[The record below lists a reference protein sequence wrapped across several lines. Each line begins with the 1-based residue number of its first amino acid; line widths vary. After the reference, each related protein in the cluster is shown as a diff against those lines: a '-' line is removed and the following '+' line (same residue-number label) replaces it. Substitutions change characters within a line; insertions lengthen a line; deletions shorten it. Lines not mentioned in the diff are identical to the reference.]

1 MERETGRKLS
11 LPLAFCQ
18 ERRDELTGLS
28 TMTAFMEQAGKE
40 IQVGG
45 AAFLYFNMENFRLVN
60 QRYGFQAGNQLLIHI
75 AQVLSDIFGAV
86 PMARLNDDRFVV
98 MTRAAH
104 VALEVE
110 RARTA
115 IYEAEPRLSLVV
127 KVGVYE
133 PEAGVTDIALILDRA
148 KLACD
153 SIKGMYDRD
162 IAWFDPSMEEALNL
176 RTYLVTH
183 FYEAIEKGW
192 IEVYYQPEVRALTR
206 EICGFEALARWR
218 DPERGL
224 ISPGVFVPVL
234 EDAHLIDRLDLY
246 VLQRVCEDL
255 QRIRREGLDVTHISV
270 NLSRV
275 DFQLNDMLREVEIIC
290 RAYGVPREFLHI
302 EITES
307 ALNENDAFLKQE
319 IARLR
324 AQGFELWMDDFGSG
338 YSSLNNLKDFQFD
351 MLKIDMAFL
360 RDFETKPQSRVILSA
375 VVDMAKKLGL
385 HTLAEGVETEEQY
398 AFLKSIGC
406 ETLQGYLFSPP
417 VPLAEI
423 LPILRREE
431 GQLQLE
437 DFRAAAFFDAVGAVN
452 VLSTQPL
459 LPPEEAQRAHPLAIG
474 ILSIHHGEAKL
485 LYCSKELMRQLRESG
500 FASPEEAM
508 ATYQRC
514 TEAGCEL
521 GNARFWELVARCRR
535 TRRVESTEN
544 VMNGNIFSIVMR
556 RIMVDE
562 ARDRAAYVYQLFNL
576 SRFGI
581 GHQVR
586 AVDVATRHLL
596 QIYTRIDLF
605 TSDGQSEN
613 LIVDTTQQRVMD
625 LDSLSEESLRRYAQ
639 MYIVPEDRELFLT
652 FYNIKTVLARA
663 RRAHNDH
670 VTAVFR
676 VRDEVSAQVQP
687 QMFIIVP
694 FRMDGKWCYLSC
706 VRRIDNMDETS
717 ILHGVL
723 QQSMCGESVCA
734 STMNAGR
741 AVRGAC
747 GEATGR

>member
-1 MERETGRKLS
+1 MECGTGRRQP
-11 LPLAFCQ
+11 LPFRQ

-28 TMTAFMEQAGKE
+28 TMTAFMEYAGKE
-40 IQVGG
+40 IQSGK
-45 AAFLYFNMENFRLVN
+45 ATFLYFNMENFRLVN

-75 AQVLSDIFGAV
+75 AEVLGDVFGAV

-115 IYEAEPRLSLVV
+115 IYEAEPRLSFVV

-133 PEAGVTDIALILDRA
+133 PEAGVADIALILDRA

-183 FYEAIEKGW
+183 FYEALEKGW
-192 IEVYYQPEVRALTR
+192 IEVFYQPEVRALTR

-255 QRIRREGLDVTHISV
+255 HHIRREGLDVTHISV
-270 NLSRV
+270 NLSRI
-275 DFQLNDMLREVEIIC
+275 DFQLNDMLQEVKSIC
-290 RAYGVPREFLHI
+290 CAYGVPRGFLHI

-307 ALNENDAFLKQE
+307 ALNESDAFLRQE

-324 AQGFELWMDDFGSG
+324 SAGFELWMDDFGSG

-351 MLKIDMAFL
+351 MIKIDMAFL
-360 RDFETKPQSRVILSA
+360 RDFETKPQSRVIISA

-406 ETLQGYLFSPP
+406 EVLQGYLFSPP
-417 VPLAEI
+417 VPFEEIRPVLEAEAGH
-423 LPILRREE
+423 LV
-431 GQLQLE
+431 LE
-437 DFRAAAFFDAVGAVN
+437 DFHAAAFFDQVGAVN
-452 VLSTQPL
+452 VLSARPL
-459 LPPEEAQRAHPLAIG
+459 VLMEGERPAPPPALGIFETRADEG
-474 ILSIHHGEAKL
+474 RL
-485 LYCSKELMRQLRESG
+485 LYGNAELDRLCRLAG
-500 FASPEEAM
+500 FDSAATAI
-508 ATYQRC
+508 ATYNQCR
-514 TEAGCEL
+514 GDSCEV
-521 GNARFWELVARCRR
+521 GNARFWDLVARCQR
-535 TRRVESTEN
+535 TRRVEHTEN
-544 VMNGNIFSIVMR
+544 VMNGRIFSIVMR
-556 RIMVDE
+556 CIGGDE
-562 ARDRAAYVYQLFNL
+562 AQDRAAFVYQLIDL
-576 SRFGI
+576 SQFDI
-581 GHQVR
+581 CHQES
-586 AVDVATRHLL
+586 AVEVATRHLL

-605 TSDGQSEN
+605 TADGKLEN

-625 LDSLSEESLRRYAQ
+625 LDSLSEERVCAATRRCTSCRRIGRGSSAST
-639 MYIVPEDRELFLT
+639 IRRRCSR
-652 FYNIKTVLARA
+652 ARA
-663 RRAHNDH
+663 TR
-670 VTAVFR
+670 T
-676 VRDEVSAQVQP
+676 
-687 QMFIIVP
+687 
-694 FRMDGKWCYLSC
+694 
-706 VRRIDNMDETS
+706 T
-717 ILHGVL
+717 
-723 QQSMCGESVCA
+723 
-734 STMNAGR
+734 T
-741 AVRGAC
+741 
-747 GEATGR
+747 T

>member
-133 PEAGVTDIALILDRA
+133 PEAGVEDIALILDRA

-183 FYEAIEKGW
+183 FYEALEKGW

-255 QRIRREGLDVTHISV
+255 QHIRREGLDVTHISV
-270 NLSRV
+270 NLSRI
-275 DFQLNDMLREVEIIC
+275 DFQLNDMLQEVKSIC
-290 RAYGVPREFLHI
+290 CAYGVPRGFLHI

-307 ALNENDAFLKQE
+307 ALNESDTFLKTE
-319 IARLR
+319 IGRLR
-324 AQGFELWMDDFGSG
+324 GQGFELWMDDFGSG

-351 MLKIDMAFL
+351 MIKIDMAFL
-360 RDFETKPQSRVILSA
+360 RDFATKPQSRVIISA

-406 ETLQGYLFSPP
+406 EVLQGYLFSPP
-417 VPLAEI
+417 VPFEEIRPVLEAEAGH
-423 LPILRREE
+423 LV
-431 GQLQLE
+431 LE
-437 DFRAAAFFDAVGAVN
+437 DFHAAAFFDQVGAVN
-452 VLSTQPL
+452 VLSAQPL
-459 LPPEEAQRAHPLAIG
+459 VLMEGERPAPPTALGIFETRADEG
-474 ILSIHHGEAKL
+474 RL
-485 LYCSKELMRQLRESG
+485 LYGNAELERLCRLAG
-500 FASPEEAM
+500 FDSAATAI
-508 ATYQRC
+508 ATYHQC
-514 TEAGCEL
+514 TGNFCEF
-521 GNARFWELVARCRR
+521 GTARFWDLVARCQR
-535 TRRVESTEN
+535 TRRVEHTEN
-544 VMNGNIFSIVMR
+544 VMNGRIFSIAMR
-556 RIMVDE
+556 CIGGDE
-562 ARDRAAYVYQLFNL
+562 AQDRAAFVYQLIDL
-576 SRFGI
+576 SQFDI
-581 GHQVR
+581 CHQES
-586 AVDVATRHLL
+586 AVEVATRHLL

-605 TSDGQSEN
+605 TADGKLEN

-625 LDSLSEESLRRYAQ
+625 LDSLSEESVRRYAQ
-639 MYIVPEDRELFLT
+639 MYIVPEDRERFIR
-652 FYNIKTVLARA
+652 FYDTTTVLARA
-663 RRAHNDH
+663 RHAHNDH
-670 VTAVFR
+670 VTAIFY
-676 VRDEVSAQVQP
+676 VRDEGTTEAQP

-694 FRMDGKWCYLSC
+694 FRLEGKWCYLSC
-706 VRRIDNMDETS
+706 VRRIDNFDATAS
-717 ILHGVL
+717 
-723 QQSMCGESVCA
+723 SVPPFVGGG
-734 STMNAGR
+734 SRIGR
-741 AVRGAC
+741 K
-747 GEATGR
+747 

>member
-1 MERETGRKLS
+1 MECGTGRRQP
-11 LPLAFCQ
+11 LPFRQ

-28 TMTAFMEQAGKE
+28 TMTAFMEYAGKE
-40 IQVGG
+40 IQSGK
-45 AAFLYFNMENFRLVN
+45 ATFLYFNMENFRLVN

-75 AQVLSDIFGAV
+75 AEVLGDVFGAV

-115 IYEAEPRLSLVV
+115 IYEAEPRLSFVV

-133 PEAGVTDIALILDRA
+133 PEAGVADIALILDRA

-183 FYEAIEKGW
+183 FYEALEKGW
-192 IEVYYQPEVRALTR
+192 IEVFYQPEVRALTR

-255 QRIRREGLDVTHISV
+255 HHIRREGLDVTHISV
-270 NLSRV
+270 NLSRI
-275 DFQLNDMLREVEIIC
+275 DFQLNDMLQEVKSIC
-290 RAYGVPREFLHI
+290 CAYGVPRGFLHI

-307 ALNENDAFLKQE
+307 ALNESDAFLRQE

-324 AQGFELWMDDFGSG
+324 SAGFELWMDDFGSG

-351 MLKIDMAFL
+351 MIKIDMAFL
-360 RDFETKPQSRVILSA
+360 RDFETKPQSRVIISA

-406 ETLQGYLFSPP
+406 EVLQGYLFSPP
-417 VPLAEI
+417 VPFEEIRPVLEAEAGH
-423 LPILRREE
+423 LV
-431 GQLQLE
+431 LE
-437 DFRAAAFFDAVGAVN
+437 DFHAAAFFDQVGAVN
-452 VLSTQPL
+452 VLSARPL
-459 LPPEEAQRAHPLAIG
+459 VLMEGERPAPPPALGIFETRADEG
-474 ILSIHHGEAKL
+474 RL
-485 LYCSKELMRQLRESG
+485 LYGNAELDRLCRLAG
-500 FASPEEAM
+500 FDSAATAI
-508 ATYQRC
+508 ATYNQCR
-514 TEAGCEL
+514 GDSCEV
-521 GNARFWELVARCRR
+521 GNARFWDLVARCQR
-535 TRRVESTEN
+535 TRRVEHTEN
-544 VMNGNIFSIVMR
+544 VMNGRIFSIVMR
-556 RIMVDE
+556 CIGGDE
-562 ARDRAAYVYQLFNL
+562 AQDRAAFVYQLIDL
-576 SRFGI
+576 SQFDI
-581 GHQVR
+581 CHQES
-586 AVDVATRHLL
+586 AVEVATRHLL

-605 TSDGQSEN
+605 TADGKLEN

-625 LDSLSEESLRRYAQ
+625 LDSLSEESVRRYAQ
-639 MYIVPEDRELFLT
+639 MYIVPEDRERFLR
-652 FYNIKTVLARA
+652 FYDTTTVLARA
-663 RRAHNDH
+663 RHAHNDH
-670 VTAVFR
+670 VTAIFY
-676 VRDEVSAQVQP
+676 VRDESTMEAQP

-694 FRMDGKWCYLSC
+694 FRLEGKWCYLSC
-706 VRRIDNMDETS
+706 VRRIDNLDATAS
-717 ILHGVL
+717 
-723 QQSMCGESVCA
+723 SVPPLV
-734 STMNAGR
+734 G
-741 AVRGAC
+741 
-747 GEATGR
+747 

>member
-40 IQVGG
+40 IQAGG

-98 MTRAAH
+98 MTRIAH

-133 PEAGVTDIALILDRA
+133 PEAGVEDIALILDRA

-183 FYEAIEKGW
+183 FYEALEKGW

-255 QRIRREGLDVTHISV
+255 QHIRREGLDVTHISV

-275 DFQLNDMLREVEIIC
+275 DFQLNDMLQEVEIIC
-290 RAYGVPREFLHI
+290 RAHGVPREFLHI

-437 DFRAAAFFDAVGAVN
+437 DFHAAAFFDQVGAVN
-452 VLSTQPL
+452 VLSAQPL
-459 LPPEEAQRAHPLAIG
+459 VLMEGERPAPPTALGIFETRADEG
-474 ILSIHHGEAKL
+474 RL
-485 LYCSKELMRQLRESG
+485 LYGNAELERLCRLAG
-500 FASPEEAM
+500 FDSAATAI
-508 ATYQRC
+508 ATYNQC
-514 TEAGCEL
+514 TGNFCEF
-521 GNARFWELVARCRR
+521 GTARFWDLVARCQR
-535 TRRVESTEN
+535 TRRVEHTEN
-544 VMNGNIFSIVMR
+544 VMNGRIFSIAMR
-556 RIMVDE
+556 CIGWDE
-562 ARDRAAYVYQLFNL
+562 AQDRAAFVYQLIDL
-576 SRFGI
+576 SQFDI
-581 GHQVR
+581 CHQES
-586 AVDVATRHLL
+586 AVEAATRHLL

-605 TSDGQSEN
+605 TADGKLEN
-613 LIVDTTQQRVMD
+613 LFVDTTQQRVMD
-625 LDSLSEESLRRYAQ
+625 LDSLSEESVRRYAQ
-639 MYIVPEDRELFLT
+639 MYIVPEDRERFIR
-652 FYNIKTVLARA
+652 FYDTTTVLARA
-663 RRAHNDH
+663 RHAHNDH
-670 VTAVFR
+670 VTAIFY
-676 VRDEVSAQVQP
+676 VRDESTTEAQP

-694 FRMDGKWCYLSC
+694 FRLEGKWCYLSC
-706 VRRIDNMDETS
+706 VRRIDNFDATAS
-717 ILHGVL
+717 
-723 QQSMCGESVCA
+723 SVPPFVGGG
-734 STMNAGR
+734 GR
-741 AVRGAC
+741 I
-747 GEATGR
+747 GRK

>member
-133 PEAGVTDIALILDRA
+133 PEAGVADIALILDRA

-183 FYEAIEKGW
+183 FYEALEKGW
-192 IEVYYQPEVRALTR
+192 IEVFYQPEVRALTR

-234 EDAHLIDRLDLY
+234 EDAHLVDRLDLY

-270 NLSRV
+270 NLSRI
-275 DFQLNDMLREVEIIC
+275 DFQLNDMLQEVKSLC
-290 RAYGVPREFLHI
+290 CAYGVPREFLHI

-307 ALNENDAFLKQE
+307 ALNESDTFLKTE
-319 IARLR
+319 IGRLR
-324 AQGFELWMDDFGSG
+324 GQGFELWMDDFGSG

-351 MLKIDMAFL
+351 MIKIDMAFL
-360 RDFETKPQSRVILSA
+360 RDFATKPQSRVIISA

-406 ETLQGYLFSPP
+406 EVLQGYLFSPP
-417 VPLAEI
+417 VPFEEIRPVLEAEAGH
-423 LPILRREE
+423 LV
-431 GQLQLE
+431 LE
-437 DFRAAAFFDAVGAVN
+437 DFHAAAFFDQVGAVN
-452 VLSTQPL
+452 VLSARPL
-459 LPPEEAQRAHPLAIG
+459 VLMEGERPAPPPALGIFETRADEG
-474 ILSIHHGEAKL
+474 RL
-485 LYCSKELMRQLRESG
+485 LYGNAELDRLCRLAG
-500 FASPEEAM
+500 FDSAATAI
-508 ATYQRC
+508 ATYHQC
-514 TEAGCEL
+514 TGNFCEF
-521 GNARFWELVARCRR
+521 GTARFWDLVARCRR
-535 TRRVESTEN
+535 TRRVEHTEN
-544 VMNGNIFSIVMR
+544 VMNGRIFSIAMR
-556 RIMVDE
+556 CIGGDE
-562 ARDRAAYVYQLFNL
+562 AQDRAAFVYQLIDL
-576 SRFGI
+576 SQFDI
-581 GHQVR
+581 CHQES
-586 AVDVATRHLL
+586 AVEVATRHLL

-605 TSDGQSEN
+605 TADGKLEN

-625 LDSLSEESLRRYAQ
+625 FDSLSEEGVRRYAQ
-639 MYIVPEDRELFLT
+639 MYIVPEDRERFLR
-652 FYNIKTVLARA
+652 FYDMTTVLARA
-663 RRAHNDH
+663 RHAHNDH
-670 VTAVFR
+670 VTAIFY
-676 VRDEVSAQVQP
+676 VRDEGTTEAQP

-694 FRMDGKWCYLSC
+694 FRLEGKWCYLSC
-706 VRRIDNMDETS
+706 VRRIDNLDATAS
-717 ILHGVL
+717 
-723 QQSMCGESVCA
+723 SVPPFVGGG
-734 STMNAGR
+734 GR
-741 AVRGAC
+741 I
-747 GEATGR
+747 GRK

>member
-1 MERETGRKLS
+1 
-11 LPLAFCQ
+11 
-18 ERRDELTGLS
+18 
-28 TMTAFMEQAGKE
+28 MTAFMEYAGKE
-40 IQVGG
+40 IQSGK
-45 AAFLYFNMENFRLVN
+45 ATFLYFNMENFRLVN

-75 AQVLSDIFGAV
+75 AEVLGDVFGAV

-115 IYEAEPRLSLVV
+115 IYEAEPRLSFVV

-133 PEAGVTDIALILDRA
+133 PEAGVADIALILDRA

-183 FYEAIEKGW
+183 FYEALEKGW
-192 IEVYYQPEVRALTR
+192 IEVFYQPEVRALTR

-255 QRIRREGLDVTHISV
+255 HHIRREGLDVTHISV
-270 NLSRV
+270 NLSRI
-275 DFQLNDMLREVEIIC
+275 DFQLNDMLQEVKSIC
-290 RAYGVPREFLHI
+290 CAYGVPRGFLHI

-307 ALNENDAFLKQE
+307 ALNESDAFLRQE

-324 AQGFELWMDDFGSG
+324 SAGFELWMDDFGSG

-351 MLKIDMAFL
+351 MIKIDMAFL
-360 RDFETKPQSRVILSA
+360 RDFETKPQSRVIISA

-406 ETLQGYLFSPP
+406 EVLQGYLFSPP
-417 VPLAEI
+417 VPFEEIRPVLEAEAGH
-423 LPILRREE
+423 LV
-431 GQLQLE
+431 LE
-437 DFRAAAFFDAVGAVN
+437 DFHAAAFFDQVGAVN
-452 VLSTQPL
+452 VLSARPL
-459 LPPEEAQRAHPLAIG
+459 VLMEGERPAPPPALGIFETRADEG
-474 ILSIHHGEAKL
+474 RL
-485 LYCSKELMRQLRESG
+485 LYGNAELDRLCRLAG
-500 FASPEEAM
+500 FDSAATAI
-508 ATYQRC
+508 ATYNQCR
-514 TEAGCEL
+514 GDSCEV
-521 GNARFWELVARCRR
+521 GNARFWDLVARCQR
-535 TRRVESTEN
+535 TRRVEHTEN
-544 VMNGNIFSIVMR
+544 VMNGRIFSIVMR
-556 RIMVDE
+556 CIGGDE
-562 ARDRAAYVYQLFNL
+562 AQDRAAFVYQLIDL
-576 SRFGI
+576 SQFDI
-581 GHQVR
+581 CHQES
-586 AVDVATRHLL
+586 AVEVATRHLL

-605 TSDGQSEN
+605 TADGKLEN

-625 LDSLSEESLRRYAQ
+625 LDSLSEESVRRYAQ
-639 MYIVPEDRELFLT
+639 MYIVPEDRERFLR
-652 FYNIKTVLARA
+652 FYDTTTVLARA
-663 RRAHNDH
+663 RHAHNDH
-670 VTAVFR
+670 VTAIFY
-676 VRDEVSAQVQP
+676 VRDESTTEAQP

-694 FRMDGKWCYLSC
+694 FRLEGKWCYLSC
-706 VRRIDNMDETS
+706 VRRIDNLDATAS
-717 ILHGVL
+717 
-723 QQSMCGESVCA
+723 SVPPLV
-734 STMNAGR
+734 G
-741 AVRGAC
+741 
-747 GEATGR
+747 

>member
-11 LPLAFCQ
+11 LSLPFRQ

-28 TMTAFMEQAGKE
+28 TMTAFMEQAGRE
-40 IQVGG
+40 IEKG
-45 AAFLYFNMENFRLVN
+45 AAVFLYFNMENFRLVN

-98 MTRAAH
+98 MTRIAH

-133 PEAGVTDIALILDRA
+133 PEPGVTDIALILDRA

-183 FYEAIEKGW
+183 FYEALEKGW

-246 VLQRVCEDL
+246 VLQRVCKDL

-270 NLSRV
+270 NLSRI
-275 DFQLNDMLREVEIIC
+275 DFQLNDMLQEVKSIC
-290 RAYGVPREFLHI
+290 CAYGVPREFLHI

-324 AQGFELWMDDFGSG
+324 AQGFELWMDDFGRG

-406 ETLQGYLFSPP
+406 EVLQGYLFSPP
-417 VPLAEI
+417 VPFEEIRPVLEAEAGH
-423 LPILRREE
+423 LV
-431 GQLQLE
+431 LE
-437 DFRAAAFFDAVGAVN
+437 DFHAAAFFDQVGAVN
-452 VLSTQPL
+452 VLSAQPL
-459 LPPEEAQRAHPLAIG
+459 VLMEGERSAPPPALGIFETRADEG
-474 ILSIHHGEAKL
+474 RL
-485 LYCSKELMRQLRESG
+485 LYGNAELDRLCQLAG
-500 FASPEEAM
+500 FDSAATAI
-508 ATYQRC
+508 ATYNQC
-514 TEAGCEL
+514 TGNFCEF
-521 GNARFWELVARCRR
+521 GTARFWDLVARCQR
-535 TRRVESTEN
+535 TRRVEHTEI
-544 VMNGNIFSIVMR
+544 VMNGRIFSIAMR
-556 RIMVDE
+556 CIGWDE
-562 ARDRAAYVYQLFNL
+562 AQDRAAFVYQLIDL
-576 SRFGI
+576 SQFDI
-581 GHQVR
+581 CHQES
-586 AVDVATRHLL
+586 AVEAATRHLL

-605 TSDGQSEN
+605 TADGKLEN
-613 LIVDTTQQRVMD
+613 LFVDTTQQRVMD
-625 LDSLSEESLRRYAQ
+625 PDSLSEESLRRYAQ
-639 MYIVPEDRELFLT
+639 MYIVPEDRERFLR
-652 FYNIKTVLARA
+652 FYDTTTVLARA
-663 RRAHNDH
+663 RHAHNDH
-670 VTAVFR
+670 VTAIFY
-676 VRDEVSAQVQP
+676 VRDEGTTGAQP

-694 FRMDGKWCYLSC
+694 FRLEGKWCYLSC
-706 VRRIDNMDETS
+706 VRRIDNFDATAS
-717 ILHGVL
+717 
-723 QQSMCGESVCA
+723 SVPPFVGGG
-734 STMNAGR
+734 GR
-741 AVRGAC
+741 I
-747 GEATGR
+747 GRK

>member
-40 IQVGG
+40 IQAGG

-98 MTRAAH
+98 MTRIAH

-110 RARTA
+110 HARTA

-183 FYEAIEKGW
+183 FYEALEKGW

-234 EDAHLIDRLDLY
+234 EDAHLVDRLDLY

-275 DFQLNDMLREVEIIC
+275 DFQLNDMLQEVEIIC
-290 RAYGVPREFLHI
+290 RAHGVPREFLHI

-437 DFRAAAFFDAVGAVN
+437 DFHAAAFFDQVGAVN
-452 VLSTQPL
+452 VLGNAEL
-459 LPPEEAQRAHPLAIG
+459 ERLCRLA
-474 ILSIHHGEAKL
+474 
-485 LYCSKELMRQLRESG
+485 G
-500 FASPEEAM
+500 FDSAATAI
-508 ATYQRC
+508 ATYNQCR
-514 TEAGCEL
+514 GDSCEV
-521 GNARFWELVARCRR
+521 GNARFWDLVARCQR
-535 TRRVESTEN
+535 TRRVEHTEN
-544 VMNGNIFSIVMR
+544 VMNGRIFSIAMR
-556 RIMVDE
+556 CIGGDE
-562 ARDRAAYVYQLFNL
+562 AQDRAAFVYQLIDL
-576 SRFGI
+576 SQFDI
-581 GHQVR
+581 CHQES
-586 AVDVATRHLL
+586 AVEVATRHLL

-605 TSDGQSEN
+605 TADGKLEN

-625 LDSLSEESLRRYAQ
+625 LDSLSEESVRRYAQ
-639 MYIVPEDRELFLT
+639 MYIVPEDRERFIR
-652 FYNIKTVLARA
+652 FYDTTTVLARA
-663 RRAHNDH
+663 RHAHNDH
-670 VTAVFR
+670 VTAIFY
-676 VRDEVSAQVQP
+676 VRDESTTEAQP

-694 FRMDGKWCYLSC
+694 FRLEGKWCYLSC
-706 VRRIDNMDETS
+706 VRRIDNFDATAS
-717 ILHGVL
+717 
-723 QQSMCGESVCA
+723 SVPPFVGGG
-734 STMNAGR
+734 GR
-741 AVRGAC
+741 I
-747 GEATGR
+747 GRK

>member
-1 MERETGRKLS
+1 MECGTGRRQP
-11 LPLAFCQ
+11 LPFRQ

-40 IQVGG
+40 IQSGK
-45 AAFLYFNMENFRLVN
+45 ATFLYFNMENFRLVN

-133 PEAGVTDIALILDRA
+133 PEAGVEDIALILDRA

-183 FYEAIEKGW
+183 FYEALEKGW
-192 IEVYYQPEVRALTR
+192 IEVFYQPEVRALTR

-255 QRIRREGLDVTHISV
+255 HHIRREGLDVTHISV
-270 NLSRV
+270 NLSRI
-275 DFQLNDMLREVEIIC
+275 DFQLNDMLQEVKSIC
-290 RAYGVPREFLHI
+290 CAYGVPRGFLHI

-307 ALNENDAFLKQE
+307 ALNESDAFLRQE

-324 AQGFELWMDDFGSG
+324 SAGFELWMDDFGSG

-351 MLKIDMAFL
+351 MIKIDMAFL
-360 RDFETKPQSRVILSA
+360 RDFETKPQSRVIISA

-406 ETLQGYLFSPP
+406 EVLQGYLFSPP
-417 VPLAEI
+417 VPFEEIRPVLEAEAGH
-423 LPILRREE
+423 LV
-431 GQLQLE
+431 LE
-437 DFRAAAFFDAVGAVN
+437 DFHAAAFFDQVGAVN
-452 VLSTQPL
+452 VLSARPL
-459 LPPEEAQRAHPLAIG
+459 VLMEGERPAPPPALGIFETRADEG
-474 ILSIHHGEAKL
+474 RL
-485 LYCSKELMRQLRESG
+485 LYGNAELDRLCRLAG
-500 FASPEEAM
+500 FDSAATAI
-508 ATYQRC
+508 ATYNQCR
-514 TEAGCEL
+514 GDSCEV
-521 GNARFWELVARCRR
+521 GNARFWDLVARCQR
-535 TRRVESTEN
+535 TRRVEHTEN
-544 VMNGNIFSIVMR
+544 VMNGRIFSIVMR
-556 RIMVDE
+556 CIGGDE
-562 ARDRAAYVYQLFNL
+562 AQDRAAFVYQLIDL
-576 SRFGI
+576 SQFDI
-581 GHQVR
+581 CHQES
-586 AVDVATRHLL
+586 AVEVATRHLL

-605 TSDGQSEN
+605 TADGKLEN

-625 LDSLSEESLRRYAQ
+625 LDSLSEESVRRYAQ
-639 MYIVPEDRELFLT
+639 MYIVPEDRERFLR
-652 FYNIKTVLARA
+652 FYDTTTVLARA
-663 RRAHNDH
+663 RHAHNDH
-670 VTAVFR
+670 VTAIFY
-676 VRDEVSAQVQP
+676 VRDESTTEAQP

-694 FRMDGKWCYLSC
+694 FRLEGKWCYLSC
-706 VRRIDNMDETS
+706 VRRIDNLDATAS
-717 ILHGVL
+717 
-723 QQSMCGESVCA
+723 SVPPLV
-734 STMNAGR
+734 G
-741 AVRGAC
+741 
-747 GEATGR
+747 

>member
-1 MERETGRKLS
+1 MECGTGRRQP
-11 LPLAFCQ
+11 LPFCQ

-40 IQVGG
+40 IQSGK
-45 AAFLYFNMENFRLVN
+45 ATFLYFNMENFRLVN

-133 PEAGVTDIALILDRA
+133 PEAGVEDIALILDRA

-183 FYEAIEKGW
+183 FYEALEKGW
-192 IEVYYQPEVRALTR
+192 IEVFYQPEVRALTR

-255 QRIRREGLDVTHISV
+255 HHIRREGLDVTHISV
-270 NLSRV
+270 NLSRI
-275 DFQLNDMLREVEIIC
+275 DFQLNDMLQEVKSIC
-290 RAYGVPREFLHI
+290 CAYGVPRGFLHI

-307 ALNENDAFLKQE
+307 ALNESDAFLRQE

-324 AQGFELWMDDFGSG
+324 SAGFELWMDDFGSG

-351 MLKIDMAFL
+351 MIKIDMAFL
-360 RDFETKPQSRVILSA
+360 RDFETKPQSRVIISA

-406 ETLQGYLFSPP
+406 EVLQGYLFSPP
-417 VPLAEI
+417 VPFEEIRPVLEAEAGH
-423 LPILRREE
+423 LV
-431 GQLQLE
+431 LE
-437 DFRAAAFFDAVGAVN
+437 DFHAAAFFDQVGAVN
-452 VLSTQPL
+452 VLSARPL
-459 LPPEEAQRAHPLAIG
+459 VLMEGERPAPPPALGIFETRADEG
-474 ILSIHHGEAKL
+474 RL
-485 LYCSKELMRQLRESG
+485 LYGNAELDRLCRLAG
-500 FASPEEAM
+500 FDSAATAI
-508 ATYQRC
+508 ATYNQCR
-514 TEAGCEL
+514 GDSCEV
-521 GNARFWELVARCRR
+521 GNARFWDLVARCQR
-535 TRRVESTEN
+535 TRRVEHTEN
-544 VMNGNIFSIVMR
+544 VMNGRIFSIVMR
-556 RIMVDE
+556 CIGGDE
-562 ARDRAAYVYQLFNL
+562 AQDRAAFVYQLIDL
-576 SRFGI
+576 SQFDI
-581 GHQVR
+581 CHQES
-586 AVDVATRHLL
+586 AVEVATRHLL

-605 TSDGQSEN
+605 TADGKLEN

-625 LDSLSEESLRRYAQ
+625 LDSLSEESVRRYAQ
-639 MYIVPEDRELFLT
+639 MYIVPEDRERFLR
-652 FYNIKTVLARA
+652 FYDTTTVLARA
-663 RRAHNDH
+663 RHAHNDH
-670 VTAVFR
+670 VTAIFY
-676 VRDEVSAQVQP
+676 VRDESTTEAQP

-694 FRMDGKWCYLSC
+694 FRLEGKWCYLSC
-706 VRRIDNMDETS
+706 VRRIDNLDATAS
-717 ILHGVL
+717 
-723 QQSMCGESVCA
+723 SVPPLV
-734 STMNAGR
+734 G
-741 AVRGAC
+741 
-747 GEATGR
+747 

>member
-11 LPLAFCQ
+11 LSLPFRQ

-28 TMTAFMEQAGKE
+28 TMTAFMEQAGRE
-40 IQVGG
+40 IEKG
-45 AAFLYFNMENFRLVN
+45 AAVFLYFNMENFRLVN

-98 MTRAAH
+98 MTRIAD

-133 PEAGVTDIALILDRA
+133 PEAGVEDIALILDRA

-183 FYEAIEKGW
+183 FYEALEKGW

-255 QRIRREGLDVTHISV
+255 QHIRREGLDVTHISV
-270 NLSRV
+270 NLSRI
-275 DFQLNDMLREVEIIC
+275 DFQLNDMLQEVKSIC
-290 RAYGVPREFLHI
+290 CAYGVPRGFLHI

-307 ALNENDAFLKQE
+307 ALNESDTFLKTE
-319 IARLR
+319 IGRLR
-324 AQGFELWMDDFGSG
+324 GQGFKLWMDDFGSG

-351 MLKIDMAFL
+351 VLKIDMAFL

-431 GQLQLE
+431 GQLELE
-437 DFRAAAFFDAVGAVN
+437 DFRAASFFDAVGAVN

-459 LPPEEAQRAHPLAIG
+459 VLMEGERPAPPPALGIFETRADEG
-474 ILSIHHGEAKL
+474 RL
-485 LYCSKELMRQLRESG
+485 LYGNAELERLCRLAG
-500 FASPEEAM
+500 FDSAATAI
-508 ATYQRC
+508 ATYNQCR
-514 TEAGCEL
+514 GDSCEV
-521 GNARFWELVARCRR
+521 GNARFWDLVARCQR
-535 TRRVESTEN
+535 TRRVEHTEN
-544 VMNGNIFSIVMR
+544 VMNGRIFSIAMR
-556 RIMVDE
+556 CISGDE
-562 ARDRAAYVYQLFNL
+562 AQDRAAFVYQLIDL
-576 SRFGI
+576 SQFDI
-581 GHQVR
+581 CHQES
-586 AVDVATRHLL
+586 AVEVATRHLL

-605 TSDGQSEN
+605 TADGKLEN

-625 LDSLSEESLRRYAQ
+625 LDSLSEESVRRYAQ
-639 MYIVPEDRELFLT
+639 MYIVPEDRAHFLT
-652 FYNIKTVLARA
+652 FYDIKTVRARA

-676 VRDEVSAQVQP
+676 VRDEGSAEAQP
-687 QMFIIVP
+687 QMFILVP
-694 FRMDGKWCYLSC
+694 FRMDGQWCYLSC
-706 VRRIDNMDETS
+706 VRRIDNLDEQIS
-717 ILHGVL
+717 YGVFCL
-723 QQSMCGESVCA
+723 PGECA
-734 STMNAGR
+734 VPKR
-741 AVRGAC
+741 D
-747 GEATGR
+747 E

>member
-40 IQVGG
+40 IQAGG

-98 MTRAAH
+98 MTRIAH

-110 RARTA
+110 HARTA

-183 FYEAIEKGW
+183 FYEALEKGW

-234 EDAHLIDRLDLY
+234 EDAHLVDRLDLY

-275 DFQLNDMLREVEIIC
+275 DFQLNDMLQEVEIIC
-290 RAYGVPREFLHI
+290 RAHGVPREFLHI

-437 DFRAAAFFDAVGAVN
+437 DFHAAAFFDQVGAVN
-452 VLSTQPL
+452 VLSAQPL
-459 LPPEEAQRAHPLAIG
+459 VLMEGERPAPPTALGIFETRADEG
-474 ILSIHHGEAKL
+474 RL
-485 LYCSKELMRQLRESG
+485 LYGNAELERLCRLAG
-500 FASPEEAM
+500 FDSAATAI
-508 ATYQRC
+508 ATYNQC
-514 TEAGCEL
+514 TGNFCEF
-521 GNARFWELVARCRR
+521 GTARFWDLVARCQR
-535 TRRVESTEN
+535 TRRVEHTEN
-544 VMNGNIFSIVMR
+544 VMNGRIFSIAMR
-556 RIMVDE
+556 CIGWDE
-562 ARDRAAYVYQLFNL
+562 AQDRAAFVYQLIDL
-576 SRFGI
+576 SQFDI
-581 GHQVR
+581 CHQES
-586 AVDVATRHLL
+586 AVEVATRHLL

-605 TSDGQSEN
+605 TADGKLEN
-613 LIVDTTQQRVMD
+613 LFVDTTQQRVMD
-625 LDSLSEESLRRYAQ
+625 LDSLSEESVRRYAQ
-639 MYIVPEDRELFLT
+639 MYIVPEDRERFIR
-652 FYNIKTVLARA
+652 FYDTTTVLARA
-663 RRAHNDH
+663 RHAHNDH
-670 VTAVFR
+670 VTAIFY
-676 VRDEVSAQVQP
+676 VRDESTTEAQP

-694 FRMDGKWCYLSC
+694 FRLEGKWCYLSC
-706 VRRIDNMDETS
+706 VRRIDNFDATAS
-717 ILHGVL
+717 
-723 QQSMCGESVCA
+723 SVPPFVGGG
-734 STMNAGR
+734 GR
-741 AVRGAC
+741 I
-747 GEATGR
+747 GRK

>member
-40 IQVGG
+40 IKVGG

-98 MTRAAH
+98 MTRIAH

-110 RARTA
+110 HARTA

-133 PEAGVTDIALILDRA
+133 PEAGVEDIALILDRA

-206 EICGFEALARWR
+206 CVCGFEALARWR

-234 EDAHLIDRLDLY
+234 EDAHLVDRLDLY

-275 DFQLNDMLREVEIIC
+275 DFQLNDMLQEVEIIC
-290 RAYGVPREFLHI
+290 RAHGVPREFLHI

-452 VLSTQPL
+452 VLSTQ
-459 LPPEEAQRAHPLAIG
+459 PPEEAQRAHPLAIG

-625 LDSLSEESLRRYAQ
+625 LDSLSEESVRRYAQ
-639 MYIVPEDRELFLT
+639 MYIVPEDRERFIR
-652 FYNIKTVLARA
+652 FYDTTTVLARA
-663 RRAHNDH
+663 RHAHNDH
-670 VTAVFR
+670 VTAIFY
-676 VRDEVSAQVQP
+676 VRDESTTEAQP

-694 FRMDGKWCYLSC
+694 FRLEGKWCYLSC
-706 VRRIDNMDETS
+706 VRRIDNFDATA
-717 ILHGVL
+717 L
-723 QQSMCGESVCA
+723 SVPPFVGGG
-734 STMNAGR
+734 GR
-741 AVRGAC
+741 I
-747 GEATGR
+747 GRK

>member
-1 MERETGRKLS
+1 MECGTGRRQP
-11 LPLAFCQ
+11 LPFCQ

-40 IQVGG
+40 IQSGK
-45 AAFLYFNMENFRLVN
+45 ATFLYFNMENFRLVN

-75 AQVLSDIFGAV
+75 AEVLGDVFGAV

-115 IYEAEPRLSLVV
+115 IYEAEPRLSFVV

-133 PEAGVTDIALILDRA
+133 PEAGVADIALILDRA

-183 FYEAIEKGW
+183 FYEALEKGW
-192 IEVYYQPEVRALTR
+192 IEVFYQPEVRALTR

-255 QRIRREGLDVTHISV
+255 HHIRREGLDVTHISV
-270 NLSRV
+270 NLSRI
-275 DFQLNDMLREVEIIC
+275 DFQLNDMLQEVKSIC
-290 RAYGVPREFLHI
+290 CAYGVPRGFLHI

-307 ALNENDAFLKQE
+307 ALNESDAFLRQE

-324 AQGFELWMDDFGSG
+324 SAGFELWMDDFGSG

-351 MLKIDMAFL
+351 MIKIDMAFL
-360 RDFETKPQSRVILSA
+360 RDFETKPQSRVIISA

-406 ETLQGYLFSPP
+406 EVLQGYLFSPP
-417 VPLAEI
+417 VPFEEIRPVLEAEAGH
-423 LPILRREE
+423 LV
-431 GQLQLE
+431 LE
-437 DFRAAAFFDAVGAVN
+437 DFHAAAFFDQVGAVN
-452 VLSTQPL
+452 VLSARPL
-459 LPPEEAQRAHPLAIG
+459 VLMEGERPAPPPALGIFETRADEG
-474 ILSIHHGEAKL
+474 RL
-485 LYCSKELMRQLRESG
+485 LYGNAELDRLCRLAG
-500 FASPEEAM
+500 FDSAATAI
-508 ATYQRC
+508 ATYNQCR
-514 TEAGCEL
+514 GDSCEV
-521 GNARFWELVARCRR
+521 GNARFWDLVARCQR
-535 TRRVESTEN
+535 TRRVEHTEN
-544 VMNGNIFSIVMR
+544 VMNGRIFSIVMR
-556 RIMVDE
+556 CIGGDE
-562 ARDRAAYVYQLFNL
+562 AQDRAAFVYQLIDL
-576 SRFGI
+576 SQFDI
-581 GHQVR
+581 CHQES
-586 AVDVATRHLL
+586 AVEVATRHLL

-605 TSDGQSEN
+605 TADGKLEN

-625 LDSLSEESLRRYAQ
+625 LDSLSEESVRRYAQ
-639 MYIVPEDRELFLT
+639 MYIVPEDWERFLR
-652 FYNIKTVLARA
+652 FYDTTTVLARA
-663 RRAHNDH
+663 RHAHNDH
-670 VTAVFR
+670 VTAIFY
-676 VRDEVSAQVQP
+676 VRDESTTEAQP

-694 FRMDGKWCYLSC
+694 FRLEGKWCYLSC
-706 VRRIDNMDETS
+706 VRRIDNLDATAS
-717 ILHGVL
+717 
-723 QQSMCGESVCA
+723 SVPPLV
-734 STMNAGR
+734 G
-741 AVRGAC
+741 
-747 GEATGR
+747 

>member
-115 IYEAEPRLSLVV
+115 IYEAGPRLSLVV

-133 PEAGVTDIALILDRA
+133 PEAGVEDIALILDRA

-183 FYEAIEKGW
+183 FYEALEKGW

-255 QRIRREGLDVTHISV
+255 QHIRREGLDVTHISV
-270 NLSRV
+270 NLSRI
-275 DFQLNDMLREVEIIC
+275 DFQLNDMLQEVKSIC
-290 RAYGVPREFLHI
+290 CAYGVPRGFLHI

-307 ALNENDAFLKQE
+307 ALNESDMFLKTE
-319 IARLR
+319 IGRLR
-324 AQGFELWMDDFGSG
+324 GQGFELWMDDFGSG
-338 YSSLNNLKDFQFD
+338 YSSLNNLKDFHFD
-351 MLKIDMAFL
+351 VLKIDMAFL

-459 LPPEEAQRAHPLAIG
+459 VLMEGERSAPPPALGIFETRADEG
-474 ILSIHHGEAKL
+474 RL
-485 LYCSKELMRQLRESG
+485 LYGNAELDRLCQLAG
-500 FASPEEAM
+500 FDSAATAI
-508 ATYQRC
+508 ATYHQC
-514 TEAGCEL
+514 TGNFCEF
-521 GNARFWELVARCRR
+521 GTARFWDLVARCQR
-535 TRRVESTEN
+535 TRRVEHTEN
-544 VMNGNIFSIVMR
+544 VMNGRIFSIAMR
-556 RIMVDE
+556 CIGWDE
-562 ARDRAAYVYQLFNL
+562 AQDRAAFVYQLIDL
-576 SRFGI
+576 SQFDI
-581 GHQVR
+581 CHQES
-586 AVDVATRHLL
+586 AVEVATRHLL

-605 TSDGQSEN
+605 TADGKLEN
-613 LIVDTTQQRVMD
+613 LFVDTTQQRVMD
-625 LDSLSEESLRRYAQ
+625 LDSLSEESVRRYAQ
-639 MYIVPEDRELFLT
+639 MYIVPEDRERFIR
-652 FYNIKTVLARA
+652 FYDTTTVLARA
-663 RRAHNDH
+663 RHAHNDH
-670 VTAVFR
+670 VTSIFY
-676 VRDEVSAQVQP
+676 VRDEGTTEAQP

-694 FRMDGKWCYLSC
+694 FRLEGKWCYLSC
-706 VRRIDNMDETS
+706 VRRIDNLDATAS
-717 ILHGVL
+717 
-723 QQSMCGESVCA
+723 SVPPFVGGG
-734 STMNAGR
+734 GR
-741 AVRGAC
+741 I
-747 GEATGR
+747 GRK

>member
-1 MERETGRKLS
+1 MECGTGRRQP
-11 LPLAFCQ
+11 LPFRQ

-28 TMTAFMEQAGKE
+28 TMTAFMEYAGKE
-40 IQVGG
+40 IQSGK
-45 AAFLYFNMENFRLVN
+45 ATFLYFNMENFRLVN

-75 AQVLSDIFGAV
+75 AEVLGDVFGAV

-115 IYEAEPRLSLVV
+115 IYETEPRLSFVV

-133 PEAGVTDIALILDRA
+133 PEAGVADIALILDRA

-183 FYEAIEKGW
+183 FYEALEKGW
-192 IEVYYQPEVRALTR
+192 IEVFYQPEVRALTR

-255 QRIRREGLDVTHISV
+255 HHIRREGLDVTHISV
-270 NLSRV
+270 NLSRI
-275 DFQLNDMLREVEIIC
+275 DFQLNDMLQEVKSIC
-290 RAYGVPREFLHI
+290 CAYGVPRGFLHI

-307 ALNENDAFLKQE
+307 ALNESDAFLRQE

-324 AQGFELWMDDFGSG
+324 SAGFELWMDDFGSG

-351 MLKIDMAFL
+351 MIKIDMAFL
-360 RDFETKPQSRVILSA
+360 RDFETKPQSRVIISA

-406 ETLQGYLFSPP
+406 EVLQGYLFSPP
-417 VPLAEI
+417 VPFEEIRPVLEAEAGH
-423 LPILRREE
+423 LV
-431 GQLQLE
+431 LE
-437 DFRAAAFFDAVGAVN
+437 DFHAAAFFDQVGAVN
-452 VLSTQPL
+452 VLSARPL
-459 LPPEEAQRAHPLAIG
+459 VLMEGERPAPPPALGIFETRADEG
-474 ILSIHHGEAKL
+474 RL
-485 LYCSKELMRQLRESG
+485 LYGNAELDRLCRLAG
-500 FASPEEAM
+500 FDSAATAI
-508 ATYQRC
+508 ATYNQCR
-514 TEAGCEL
+514 GDSCEV
-521 GNARFWELVARCRR
+521 GNARFWDLVARCQR
-535 TRRVESTEN
+535 TRRVEHTEN
-544 VMNGNIFSIVMR
+544 VMNGRIFSIVMR
-556 RIMVDE
+556 CIGGDE
-562 ARDRAAYVYQLFNL
+562 AQDRAAFVYQLIDL
-576 SRFGI
+576 SQFDI
-581 GHQVR
+581 CHQES
-586 AVDVATRHLL
+586 AVEVATRHLL

-605 TSDGQSEN
+605 TADGKLEN

-625 LDSLSEESLRRYAQ
+625 LDSLSEESVRRYAQ
-639 MYIVPEDRELFLT
+639 MYIVPEDRERFLR
-652 FYNIKTVLARA
+652 FYDTTTVLARA
-663 RRAHNDH
+663 RHAHNDH
-670 VTAVFR
+670 VTAIFY
-676 VRDEVSAQVQP
+676 VRDESTTEAQP

-694 FRMDGKWCYLSC
+694 FRLEGKWCYLSC
-706 VRRIDNMDETS
+706 VRRIDNLDATAS
-717 ILHGVL
+717 
-723 QQSMCGESVCA
+723 SVPPLV
-734 STMNAGR
+734 G
-741 AVRGAC
+741 
-747 GEATGR
+747 

>member
-1 MERETGRKLS
+1 MECGTGRRQP
-11 LPLAFCQ
+11 LPFRQ

-28 TMTAFMEQAGKE
+28 TMTAFMEYAGKE
-40 IQVGG
+40 IQSGK
-45 AAFLYFNMENFRLVN
+45 ATFLYFNMENFRLVN

-75 AQVLSDIFGAV
+75 AEVLGDVFGAV

-115 IYEAEPRLSLVV
+115 IYEAEPRLSFVV

-133 PEAGVTDIALILDRA
+133 PEAGVADIALILDRA

-183 FYEAIEKGW
+183 FYEALEKGW
-192 IEVYYQPEVRALTR
+192 IEVFYQPEVRALTR

-255 QRIRREGLDVTHISV
+255 HHIRREGLDVTHISV
-270 NLSRV
+270 NLSRI
-275 DFQLNDMLREVEIIC
+275 DFQLNDMLQEVKSIC
-290 RAYGVPREFLHI
+290 CAYGVPRGFLHI

-307 ALNENDAFLKQE
+307 ALNESDAFLRQE

-324 AQGFELWMDDFGSG
+324 SAGFELWMDDFGSG

-351 MLKIDMAFL
+351 MIKIDMAFL
-360 RDFETKPQSRVILSA
+360 RDFETKPQSRVIISA

-398 AFLKSIGC
+398 AFLKSLGC
-406 ETLQGYLFSPP
+406 EVLQGYLFSPP
-417 VPLAEI
+417 VPFEEIRPVLEAEAGH
-423 LPILRREE
+423 LV
-431 GQLQLE
+431 LE
-437 DFRAAAFFDAVGAVN
+437 DFHAAAFFDQVGAVN
-452 VLSTQPL
+452 VLSARPL
-459 LPPEEAQRAHPLAIG
+459 VLMEGERPAPPPALGIFETRADEG
-474 ILSIHHGEAKL
+474 RL
-485 LYCSKELMRQLRESG
+485 LYGNAELDRLSRLAG
-500 FASPEEAM
+500 FDSAATAI
-508 ATYQRC
+508 ATYNQCR
-514 TEAGCEL
+514 GDSCEV
-521 GNARFWELVARCRR
+521 GNARFWDLVARCQR
-535 TRRVESTEN
+535 TRRVEHTEN
-544 VMNGNIFSIVMR
+544 VMNGRIFSIVMR
-556 RIMVDE
+556 CIGGDE
-562 ARDRAAYVYQLFNL
+562 AQDRAAFVYQLIDL
-576 SRFGI
+576 SQFDI
-581 GHQVR
+581 CHQES
-586 AVDVATRHLL
+586 AVEVATRHLL

-605 TSDGQSEN
+605 TADGKLEN

-625 LDSLSEESLRRYAQ
+625 LDSLSEESVRRYAQ
-639 MYIVPEDRELFLT
+639 MYIVPEDWERFLR
-652 FYNIKTVLARA
+652 FYDTTTVLARA
-663 RRAHNDH
+663 RHAHNDH
-670 VTAVFR
+670 VTAIFY
-676 VRDEVSAQVQP
+676 VRDESTTEAQP

-694 FRMDGKWCYLSC
+694 FRLEGKWCYLSC
-706 VRRIDNMDETS
+706 VRRIDNLDATAS
-717 ILHGVL
+717 
-723 QQSMCGESVCA
+723 SVPPLV
-734 STMNAGR
+734 G
-741 AVRGAC
+741 
-747 GEATGR
+747 